1 MSAPHEKVSW
11 PMLVLIVSVLGGGGA
26 VVWNARSYVDGE
38 VRAHAAQPA
47 AHPGGASAELL
58 RETREDVAELRK
70 AVAGIDKTVS
80 GIAATLAALDSD
92 EARLSRVA
100 GMVRA
105 RPASR
110 SATAVRGTGR
120 AAP

>member
-47 AHPGGASAELL
+47 AHPGGASAELVAETRRDVAAL
-58 RETREDVAELRK
+58 RETVAR
-70 AVAGIDKTVS
+70 VDRTVS
-80 GIAATLAALDSD
+80 GIAATLAAMDSQTGRSS
-92 EARLSRVA
+92 RLASSA
-100 GMVRA
+100 PRA
-105 RPASR
+105 R
-110 SATAVRGTGR
+110 SATRGTGS
-120 AAP
+120 AVP